1 MMHSPHSKASQT
13 FILVTIFLDVLG
25 IGLIIP
31 VLPSLIGTLTD
42 SQAAQAHWYGW
53 LASAFGIMQFLCMPF
68 LGALSDRYGR
78 RPVLLLST
86 FGLGISYLVT
96 ALSHSLWLLLLARLV
111 SGATSA
117 TMSVANAYVADIT
130 SPEQRAKA
138 FGKVGAA
145 FGIGFVFG
153 PMLGGTLGAID
164 LRLPFMV
171 AAALSLLNVLYG
183 YFVLP
188 ESLNPAK
195 RSVLHWRQVNPFGAL
210 LHLSRLKNV
219 GSLVVIFSCS
229 ALGQFILHTTWVLYT
244 EFRFNWTPQQNGI
257 ALFVVGVTSALVQ
270 GLLMGRLLAM
280 FGEFR
285 LAMIGMMSSFI
296 ITTSYG
302 LTTNSLYLY
311 PLIMCNFLSFA
322 ANPALNSLISKS
334 AGEHE
339 QGLVQGALNGINSLM
354 MIIAPLIGSWILAH
368 VSHLPSNDW
377 RMGSSFFASAS
388 LQLLAVSLAIW
399 HFNKHHRQMIK
410 REP

>member
-1 MMHSPHSKASQT
+1 MTTSPSSKASQA

-31 VLPSLIGTLTD
+31 VLPSLIGTLTT
-42 SQAAQAHWYGW
+42 SQADQAHWYGW
-53 LASAFGIMQFLCMPF
+53 LASTFGIMQFLCMPF

-96 ALSHSLWLLLLARLV
+96 ALSHSLWILLVARLV

-130 SPEQRAKA
+130 TPDQRAKA

-145 FGIGFVFG
+145 FGIGFIFG

-164 LRLPFMV
+164 LRLPFLV
-171 AAALSLLNVLYG
+171 AAGLALLNVLYG

-188 ESLNPAK
+188 ESLSTQK
-195 RSVLHWRQVNPFGAL
+195 RGVLHWRQINPFGAL
-210 LHLSRLKNV
+210 VHLSRLQNV
-219 GSLVVIFSCS
+219 GGLIVIFSCS

-244 EFRFNWTPQQNGI
+244 EFRFNWSPQQNGI
-257 ALFVVGVTSALVQ
+257 ALFVVGATSALVQ
-270 GLLMGRLLAM
+270 GVFMGRLLQL
-280 FGEFR
+280 FGELR
-285 LAMIGMMSSFI
+285 LAMLGMLSSAI
-296 ITTSYG
+296 ITISYG
-302 LTTNSLYLY
+302 LTTQGMYLY
-311 PLIMCNFLSFA
+311 PLIMLNFLSFA

-334 AGEHE
+334 AGDHE

-354 MIIAPLIGSWILAH
+354 MIIAPLIGAWLLAH
-368 VSHLPSNDW
+368 VSHLPSSDW
-377 RMGSSFFASAS
+377 RMGSSFFMSAS
-388 LQLLAVSLAIW
+388 LQLLAVMLAIW
-399 HFNKHHRQMIK
+399 HFRKHNQK
-410 REP
+410 NTS

>member
-1 MMHSPHSKASQT
+1 MTSSPTSSASQA
-13 FILVTIFLDVLG
+13 FILITIFLDVLG

-31 VLPSLIGTLTD
+31 VLPSLIGTLTS
-42 SQAAQAHWYGW
+42 SQAEQAHWYGW
-53 LASAFGIMQFLCMPF
+53 LASAFGVMQFLCMPF

-96 ALSHSLWLLLLARLV
+96 ALSYSLWLLLLARLV

-130 SPEQRAKA
+130 APEQRAKA

-153 PMLGGTLGAID
+153 PVLGGTLGAVD
-164 LRLPFMV
+164 VRLPFMV
-171 AAALSLLNVLYG
+171 AAVLALINVLYG

-188 ESLNPAK
+188 ESLEPHK
-195 RSVLHWRQVNPFGAL
+195 RNTLHWKQVNPFGAL
-210 LHLSRLKNV
+210 VHLSRLKDASPLIIV
-219 GSLVVIFSCS
+219 FSCS

-244 EFRFNWTPQQNGI
+244 EFRFNWTPQQNGV
-257 ALFVVGVTSALVQ
+257 ALFVVGATSALVQ
-270 GLLMGRLLAM
+270 GVFMGRLLQQ
-280 FGEFR
+280 FGELR
-285 LAMIGMMSSFI
+285 LAILGMLSSFI

-302 LTTNSLYLY
+302 LTTQGLYLY
-311 PLIMCNFLSFA
+311 PLIMLNFLSFA
-322 ANPALNSLISKS
+322 ANPALNSLISKT
-334 AGEHE
+334 AGQHE

-354 MIIAPLIGSWILAH
+354 MIIAPLIGSWLLAK
-368 VSHLPSNDW
+368 VSHLPNHDW
-377 RMGSSFFASAS
+377 RMGSSFFMSAG

-399 HFNKHHRQMIK
+399 HFRKQDK
-410 REP
+410 QSPS